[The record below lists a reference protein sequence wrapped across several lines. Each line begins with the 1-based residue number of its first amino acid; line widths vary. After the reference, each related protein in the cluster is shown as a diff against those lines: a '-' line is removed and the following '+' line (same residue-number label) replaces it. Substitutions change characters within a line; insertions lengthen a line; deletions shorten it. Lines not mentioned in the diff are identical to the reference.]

1 MGSPVCQVR
10 AYQPRRARASP
21 LHRLISDE
29 IESWVVALRGSP
41 EPQEPDD
48 EGRVMRGPDR
58 RPEPCAEDSLRAFLG
73 CGVHRFGV
81 VRHRCDK
88 CGDSLLVPY
97 SCKRRLSCPSCDG
110 KRSALGSAKA
120 TEELL
125 PEVPYRQWVLVI
137 PKRLRYFVHRDKRLP
152 GELSSILATALK
164 RHYARNAPKGAV
176 PAQMHAIQRFG
187 SRVNLHVHV
196 HAVVSDGSFTLQ
208 DGVLKFHPAEL
219 LTVQELA
226 ELSRIIRRKILLR
239 MRLLKAV
246 PEEVLDE
253 LLARPLGGFSLDG
266 SVRIEAED
274 RDGLAR
280 LVGYILRPAIS
291 VKRLTYKAAEGVV
304 RYLPKKGHD
313 GILDVVEF
321 SPADFMAKFAR
332 LIPPRRAHLVR
343 FHGALGPRSPMRE
356 AVTRAAAE
364 KANFQLI
371 REGLALVGVLGTAA
385 RRARAARKVVA
396 AAVKGWA
403 ACLGRIFE
411 IDVIKCTRCGG
422 TMKAIASI
430 TDDAELERLLKHVG
444 LEADFPRTRPAR
456 APPAMFGGEGSQVD
470 PATDAWDGKDAQ
482 PADD

>member
-1 MGSPVCQVR
+1 L
-10 AYQPRRARASP
+10 Y
-21 LHRLISDE
+21 RLISDE
-29 IESWVVALRGSP
+29 IESWVNALRGGP
-41 EPQEPDD
+41 EPSAPDD
-48 EGRVMRGPDR
+48 EGRWMRGPDR
-58 RPEPCAEDSLRAFLG
+58 RPESCAEDSLRAFLG

-81 VRHRCDK
+81 VRHRCEK
-88 CGDSLLVPY
+88 CGDSLLVPF
-97 SCKRRLSCPSCDG
+97 SCKRRMACPSCDG

-125 PEVPYRQWVLVI
+125 PEVPYRQWVLVL

-152 GELSSILATALK
+152 GELSSILANLLR

-208 DGVLKFHPAEL
+208 DGVLKFHPAEP
-219 LTVQELA
+219 LTEQELT
-226 ELSRIIRRKILLR
+226 ELSRLVRRKVLLR
-239 MRLLKAV
+239 MRLMKAV
-246 PEEVLDE
+246 PEEVLEE

-274 RDGLAR
+274 REGLAR

-291 VKRLTYKAAEGVV
+291 VKRLTYRAADGVV

-313 GILDVVEF
+313 GNLDVVEF
-321 SPADFMAKFAR
+321 KPADFMARFAR
-332 LIPPRRAHLVR
+332 LIPPMRAHLVR
-343 FHGALGPRSPMRE
+343 YHGVLGPRSPLRE
-356 AVTRAAAE
+356 AVTRAAKE

-385 RRARAARKVVA
+385 STARAARKVVA

-403 ACLGRIFE
+403 SCLGRIFE
-411 IDVIKCTRCGG
+411 IDVIKCARCGG
-422 TMKAIASI
+422 RMRAMASI
-430 TDDAELERLLKHVG
+430 TDDAELERLLTHVG

-456 APPAMFGGEGSQVD
+456 APPLAWGGEGSQVD
-470 PATDAWDGKDAQ
+470 PATDAWDGKDAP
-482 PADD
+482 PAED

>member
-1 MGSPVCQVR
+1 
-10 AYQPRRARASP
+10 
-21 LHRLISDE
+21 L
-29 IESWVVALRGSP
+29 ESWVAALRGNS
-41 EPQEPDD
+41 EH
-48 EGRVMRGPDR
+48 

-81 VRHRCDK
+81 VRHRCEK
-88 CGDSLLVPY
+88 CGDSLLVPF
-97 SCKRRLSCPSCDG
+97 SCKRRMACPSCDG

-152 GELSSILATALK
+152 GELSSVLAAALR
-164 RHYARNAPKGAV
+164 RHYARHAPKGLA

-208 DGVLKFHPAEL
+208 DGVLKFHPAQPL
-219 LTVQELA
+219 SAVELA
-226 ELSRIIRRKILLR
+226 ELSRLIRRKVLLR
-239 MRLLKAV
+239 MRRLGAV
-246 PEEVLDE
+246 PEEVLEE

-266 SVRIEAED
+266 SVCVEAED

-291 VKRLTYKAAEGVV
+291 VKRLTYRAAEGVV

-313 GILDVVEF
+313 GILDSVEF
-321 SPADFMAKFAR
+321 KPADFMARFAL
-332 LIPPRRAHLVR
+332 LIPPMRAHLVR
-343 FHGALGPRSPMRE
+343 YHGALGPRSPLRE
-356 AVTRAAAE
+356 AVTRAAKE

-371 REGLALVGVLGTAA
+371 REGLALVWALGTAGA
-385 RRARAARKVVA
+385 IVRAARKA
-396 AAVKGWA
+396 ARSAVRGWA
-403 ACLGRIFE
+403 SCLGRIFE
-411 IDVIKCTRCGG
+411 IDVITCARCGG

-430 TDDAELERLLKHVG
+430 TEDGELERLLRHAG
-444 LEADFPRTRPAR
+444 LEADFPKTRPAR
-456 APPAMFGGEGSQVD
+456 APPAAWGGEGSQVD
-470 PATDAWDGKDAQ
+470 PTVDAWDGKDAQ